1 MQNKHYFNTLKV
13 LELQSLFLRFMEER
27 MPRIIS
33 VIAQKGGVG
42 KTTSTIHIATA
53 LANMGFKTVIIDW
66 DTSQGNATY
75 STIGNIDSTTKKG
88 ICHIIA
94 NGGSLNE
101 VIYETKVKNLSV
113 IPSEVTDQR
122 GNAYSIESILTQLG
136 IEGYTL
142 LKELIEESSEMQ
154 DFQFVLIDN
163 TPKLGIETVSS
174 LIASDYFITPVQ
186 MTDFSLG
193 SIGQTISTALKVKKG
208 HNKDLE
214 ALGIFVSSSDNRINK
229 AKEAIVELSD
239 YCKKSHIHLFDSII
253 PIVSKFAF
261 LPRGQQTIFD
271 VTKPSERG
279 HKEYLKLTKEMLS
292 RMITLEKS
300 PTKEKASI
308 GAEV

>member
-1 MQNKHYFNTLKV
+1 
-13 LELQSLFLRFMEER
+13 

-53 LANMGFKTVIIDW
+53 LANMGFKTLIIDW
-66 DTSQGNATY
+66 DTSQGNSTY
-75 STIGNIDSTTKKG
+75 STIGHLDSKVQKG
-88 ICHIIA
+88 ICSIIA
-94 NGGSLNE
+94 NGGSLAD
-101 VIYETKVKNLSV
+101 VICETKNKNLYI
-113 IPSEVTDQR
+113 IPSEVTDAR

-136 IEGYTL
+136 LEGYTL
-142 LKELIEESSEMQ
+142 LKDLIEESEVIQ

-193 SIGQTISTALKVKKG
+193 SIGQTIATAMKVKKG

-229 AKEAIVELSD
+229 SKEAIVELGE
-239 YCKKSHIHLFDSII
+239 YCKNSGIHLFDSII
-253 PIVSKFAF
+253 PIASKFAF
-261 LPRGQQTIFD
+261 LPRGQQTIYD
-271 VTKPSERG
+271 VTKASERG

-292 RMITLEKS
+292 RMMELEKS
-300 PTKEKASI
+300 SSQKSNSK

>member
-1 MQNKHYFNTLKV
+1 
-13 LELQSLFLRFMEER
+13 

-53 LANMGFKTVIIDW
+53 LANMGFKTLIIDW
-66 DTSQGNATY
+66 DTSQGNSTY
-75 STIGNIDSTTKKG
+75 STIGHLDSKSQKG
-88 ICHIIA
+88 ICNIIA
-94 NGGSLNE
+94 NGGSLSE
-101 VIYETKVKNLSV
+101 VICETKNKNLYI
-113 IPSEVTDQR
+113 IPSEVTDAR
-122 GNAYSIESILTQLG
+122 GNAYSIESTLTQLG
-136 IEGYTL
+136 LEGYTL
-142 LKELIEESSEMQ
+142 LKELILENEQIQ

-193 SIGQTISTALKVKKG
+193 SIAQTIATAMKVKKG
-208 HNKDLE
+208 YNRDLE

-229 AKEAIVELSD
+229 AKEAILELGE
-239 YCKKSHIHLFDSII
+239 YCKNSGIHLFDSVI
-253 PIVSKFAF
+253 PIASKFAF

-279 HKEYLKLTKEMLS
+279 HKEYLKLTKEMMN
-292 RMITLEKS
+292 RMMNLEKAAIS
-300 PTKEKASI
+300 NSQVTTK

>member
-1 MQNKHYFNTLKV
+1 
-13 LELQSLFLRFMEER
+13 

-53 LANMGFKTVIIDW
+53 LANMGFKTLIIDW
-66 DTSQGNATY
+66 DTSQGNSTY
-75 STIGNIDSTTKKG
+75 STIGHLDSKNQKG

-94 NGGSLNE
+94 NGGSLSD
-101 VIYETKVKNLSV
+101 VICETKNKNLYI
-113 IPSEVTDQR
+113 IPSEVTDAR
-122 GNAYSIESILTQLG
+122 GNSYSIESILTQLG

-142 LKELIEESSEMQ
+142 LKELLEENEIIQ
-154 DFQFVLIDN
+154 DFQFIIIDN

-193 SIGQTISTALKVKKG
+193 SIGQTIATAMKVKKS
-208 HNKDLE
+208 HNKNLE
-214 ALGIFVSSSDNRINK
+214 PLGIFVSSSDNRINK
-229 AKEAIVELSD
+229 SKEAIVELGE
-239 YCKKSHIHLFDSII
+239 YCKNSGIHLFESII
-253 PIVSKFAF
+253 PIASKFAF

-271 VTKPSERG
+271 VTKATDRG
-279 HKEYLKLTKEMLS
+279 HKEYLKLTKELLN
-292 RMITLEKS
+292 RMMTLEKTS
-300 PTKEKASI
+300 ATNEKGISK

>member
-1 MQNKHYFNTLKV
+1 
-13 LELQSLFLRFMEER
+13 MEEL

-53 LANMGFKTVIIDW
+53 LANMGFKTLIIDW
-66 DTSQGNATY
+66 DTSQGNSTY
-75 STIGNIDSTTKKG
+75 STLGHLDSKVQRG
-88 ICHIIA
+88 ICNIIS
-94 NGGSLNE
+94 NGGSLSE
-101 VIYETKVKNLSV
+101 VIYETKTKNLFI
-113 IPSEVTDQR
+113 IPSEVTDSR
-122 GNAYSIESILTQLG
+122 GNAFSIESTLTQLG

-142 LKELIEESSEMQ
+142 LKELIEENKDIQE
-154 DFQFVLIDN
+154 FQFVLIDN

-214 ALGIFVSSSDNRINK
+214 TLGIFVSSSDNRINK
-229 AKEAIVELSD
+229 SKEAIVELAE
-239 YCKKSHIHLFDSII
+239 YCKKSNIHLFDSII
-253 PIVSKFAF
+253 PIASKFAF

-292 RMITLEKS
+292 RMIAL
-300 PTKEKASI
+300 EKASASEVSTHR
-308 GAEV
+308 AEV

>member
-1 MQNKHYFNTLKV
+1 
-13 LELQSLFLRFMEER
+13 

-53 LANMGFKTVIIDW
+53 LANMGFKTLIIDW
-66 DTSQGNATY
+66 DTSQGNSTY
-75 STIGNIDSTTKKG
+75 STIGHLDSKKQKG

-94 NGGSLNE
+94 NGGSLSE
-101 VIYETKVKNLSV
+101 VICETKTPNLSI
-113 IPSEVTDQR
+113 IPSEITDSR

-142 LKELIEESSEMQ
+142 LKELLTENEKIQ

-193 SIGQTISTALKVKKG
+193 SIGQTISTALKVKKS

-229 AKEAIVELSD
+229 AKEAIVELGE
-239 YCKKSHIHLFDSII
+239 YCKKSGIHLFDSII
-253 PIVSKFAF
+253 PIASKFAF

-279 HKEYLKLTKEMLS
+279 HKEYLKLTKEMMS
-292 RMITLEKS
+292 RMIALEKATGAG
-300 PTKEKASI
+300 PKVTTK

>member
-1 MQNKHYFNTLKV
+1 
-13 LELQSLFLRFMEER
+13 

-53 LANMGFKTVIIDW
+53 LANMGFKTLVIDW
-66 DTSQGNATY
+66 DTSQGNSTY
-75 STIGNIDSTTKKG
+75 STIGHLDSKTEKG
-88 ICHIIA
+88 ICHIVS
-94 NGGSLNE
+94 NGGQLSE
-101 VIYETKVKNLSV
+101 VIRPTKTPNLFIV
-113 IPSEVTDQR
+113 PSEVVDAR
-122 GNAYSIESILTQLG
+122 GNAYSIESLLTQLG
-136 IEGYTL
+136 LEGYTL
-142 LKELIEESSEMQ
+142 LKELITEDAAIE
-154 DFQFVLIDN
+154 DFKFVIIDN

-193 SIGQTISTALKVKKG
+193 SIGQTISTAMKVKKS
-208 HNKDLE
+208 HNKDIE

-229 AKEAIVELSD
+229 SKEAIVELGE
-239 YCKKSHIHLFDSII
+239 YCKKSGIHLFESII
-253 PIVSKFAF
+253 PIASKFAF

-292 RMITLEKS
+292 RMIALEKA
-300 PTKEKASI
+300 ASTNAKVNTQ
-308 GAEV
+308 GVEV

>member
-1 MQNKHYFNTLKV
+1 MRNSQLLNFKSIKV
-13 LELQSLFLRFMEER
+13 PRGEQ

-53 LANMGFKTVIIDW
+53 LASMGFKTLIIDW
-66 DTSQGNATY
+66 DTSQGNSTY
-75 STIGNIDSTTKKG
+75 STIGHLDSTNQKG

-94 NGGSLNE
+94 NGGSLAE
-101 VIYETKVKNLSV
+101 VIHETKTKNLSI
-113 IPSEVTDQR
+113 IPSEVTDSR

-136 IEGYTL
+136 FEGYTL
-142 LKELIEESSEMQ
+142 LKELLLECDEIH

-174 LIASDYFITPVQ
+174 LIASDYFLVPVQ

-193 SIGQTISTALKVKKG
+193 SIGQTISTAMKVKKG
-208 HNKDLE
+208 QNKDLE
-214 ALGIFVSSSDNRINK
+214 ALGLFVSSSDNRINK
-229 AKEAIVELSD
+229 AKEAKVELTEF
-239 YCKKSHIHLFDSII
+239 CKKSDIHLFDSII
-253 PIVSKFAF
+253 PIASKFAF

-292 RMITLEKS
+292 RMMTLEKGS
-300 PTKEKASI
+300 STEI
-308 GAEV
+308 NTNGAEV

>member
-1 MQNKHYFNTLKV
+1 
-13 LELQSLFLRFMEER
+13 

-42 KTTSTIHIATA
+42 KTTSTIHIASA
-53 LANMGFKTVIIDW
+53 LANMGFKTLVIDW
-66 DTSQGNATY
+66 DTSQGNSTY
-75 STIGNIDSTTKKG
+75 STIGHLDSKVQKG
-88 ICHIIA
+88 ICSIIA
-94 NGGSLNE
+94 NGGSLSD
-101 VIYETKVKNLSV
+101 VICETKNKNLYI
-113 IPSEVTDQR
+113 IPSEVTDAR

-142 LKELIEESSEMQ
+142 LKDLIQESEVIQ
-154 DFQFVLIDN
+154 EFQFVLIDN

-193 SIGQTISTALKVKKG
+193 SIGQTIATAMKVKKVQ
-208 HNKDLE
+208 NKDLE

-229 AKEAIVELSD
+229 SKEAIVELGE
-239 YCKKSHIHLFDSII
+239 YCKNSGIHLFESII
-253 PIVSKFAF
+253 PIASKFAF
-261 LPRGQQTIFD
+261 LPRSQQTIFD
-271 VTKPSERG
+271 VTKASERG

-292 RMITLEKS
+292 RMMELEKATTQKS
-300 PTKEKASI
+300 NSK

>member
-1 MQNKHYFNTLKV
+1 
-13 LELQSLFLRFMEER
+13 

-53 LANMGFKTVIIDW
+53 LANMGFKTLIIDW
-66 DTSQGNATY
+66 DTSQGNSTY
-75 STIGNIDSTTKKG
+75 STIGHLDSKGQKG

-94 NGGSLNE
+94 NGGSLSE
-101 VIYETKVKNLSV
+101 VIYKTKNPNLSI
-113 IPSEVTDQR
+113 IPSEVVDTR
-122 GNAYSIESILTQLG
+122 GNAYSIESTLTQLG
-136 IEGYTL
+136 HEGYTL
-142 LKELIEESSEMQ
+142 LKDLIVENEEIQE
-154 DFQFVLIDN
+154 FQFVLIDN

-193 SIGQTISTALKVKKG
+193 SIGQTISTAMKVKKG
-208 HNKDLE
+208 LNKDLE

-229 AKEAIVELSD
+229 SKEAIVELGE
-239 YCKKSHIHLFDSII
+239 YCKKSGTHLFDSII
-253 PIVSKFAF
+253 PIASKFAF

-292 RMITLEKS
+292 RMIAL
-300 PTKEKASI
+300 EKASTSSVAKVNTK
-308 GAEV
+308 GVEV

>member
-1 MQNKHYFNTLKV
+1 
-13 LELQSLFLRFMEER
+13 

-53 LANMGFKTVIIDW
+53 LSNMGFKTLIIDW
-66 DTSQGNATY
+66 DTSQGNSTY
-75 STIGNIDSTTKKG
+75 STIGHLDSKVQKG
-88 ICHIIA
+88 ICSIIA
-94 NGGSLNE
+94 NGGSLSD
-101 VIYETKVKNLSV
+101 VICETKNKNLFI
-113 IPSEVTDQR
+113 IPSEVTDAR

-136 IEGYTL
+136 LEGYTL
-142 LKELIEESSEMQ
+142 LKDLIEESEEIQ

-193 SIGQTISTALKVKKG
+193 SIGQTIATAMKVKKG

-229 AKEAIVELSD
+229 SKEAIVELGE
-239 YCKKSHIHLFDSII
+239 YCKNSGIHLFDSII
-253 PIVSKFAF
+253 PIASKFAF
-261 LPRGQQTIFD
+261 LPRGQQTIYD
-271 VTKPSERG
+271 VTKASERG

-292 RMITLEKS
+292 RMMELEKS
-300 PTKEKASI
+300 SSQKSNSK